1 VPRLSVWLV
10 RSALLALM
18 AGTAL
23 GAVLLAAPGF
33 GWTEVLR
40 WRPLHAELLLVGWLV
55 QLALG
60 VSWWILPR
68 FRSGAERGPEGLGWL
83 AFGLVNAGAILAG
96 VGRSVGLDGLA
107 LAGRGAEALAA
118 AAYAARAWPRVKPFR

>member
-1 VPRLSVWLV
+1 VPRLSIWMV
-10 RSALLALM
+10 RTALLALM

-33 GWTEVLR
+33 GWPGVLR

-55 QLALG
+55 QLTLG

-107 LAGRGAEALAA
+107 LAGRSAEALAA

>member
-1 VPRLSVWLV
+1 MPRLSVWMV
-10 RSALLALM
+10 RTALLALL
-18 AGTAL
+18 AGTAV
-23 GAVLLAAPGF
+23 GAILLAAPGC
-33 GWTEVLR
+33 GWPEVLR

-68 FRSGAERGPEGLGWL
+68 FRSGPERGQEGLGWL